1 MNPIERGVRG
11 VDRWQQRHHVPG
23 LMVGV
28 VKKFGDDRAS
38 VLALMLAY
46 YGFMALFP
54 LMLALTTILG
64 FVGNRHLANSVVGST
79 LKQFPV
85 FGQQIGQDT
94 SHPLTGNVFALVVGL
109 LGLLYGALGVTQA
122 SQHAMAQ
129 VWNVP
134 GVVRPGFPVR
144 MVRGLLVLVTL
155 GVGMALSAGV
165 SGLVTVTGHTAPFRV
180 GFVVAEVLIDV
191 GLAVVLF
198 RVLTPRSVSTRA
210 LLFGA
215 IGAGVGY
222 SVLLTLGTALV
233 QHQLRH
239 AQPVY
244 GPFALVLGLVG
255 WLYLVAQVILY
266 SAEANVVV
274 MRHLW
279 PRSIVQPPLTEA
291 DKRVLHD
298 IAKQELRR
306 PEQRVGVGFEPNA
319 ELEVALDASRGIPKA

>member
-1 MNPIERGVRG
+1 MNPIERGVRS
-11 VDRWQQRHHVPG
+11 VDGWQQRHRAPG
-23 LMVGV
+23 LVFGV
-28 VKKFGDDRAS
+28 IKKYGDDRAS
-38 VLALMLAY
+38 VLALVLGY

-54 LMLALTTILG
+54 LMLVLTTVLG
-64 FVGNRHLANSVVGST
+64 FIGNAHLSNSVVGST

-94 SHPLTGNVFALVVGL
+94 RHPLTGSVFGLVIGL
-109 LGLLYGALGVTQA
+109 IGLLYGGLGVTQA
-122 SQHAMAQ
+122 AQHAMAQ

-144 MVRGLLVLVTL
+144 MVRGILLLVTL
-155 GVGMALSAGV
+155 AVGMAVSAGI
-165 SGLVTVTGHTAPFRV
+165 SGLATVAGHTLPFRI
-180 GFVVAEVLIDV
+180 GFVAVGIVLNV
-191 GLAVVLF
+191 GLAIVLF
-198 RVLTPRSVSTRA
+198 RVLTPRTVSTRC
-210 LLFGA
+210 LMLGA
-215 IGAGVGY
+215 VMAGTGY
-222 SVLLTLGTALV
+222 TVLLTVGTALV

-244 GPFALVLGLVG
+244 GPFALVLGLIG
-255 WLYLVAQVILY
+255 WLYLVAQVVVY
-266 SAEANVVV
+266 AAEANVVV

-298 IAKQELRR
+298 IAKQEQRR

-319 ELEVALDASRGIPKA
+319 ELEVALDAVRGPNLE

>member
-1 MNPIERGVRG
+1 
-11 VDRWQQRHHVPG
+11 
-23 LMVGV
+23 
-28 VKKFGDDRAS
+28 
-38 VLALMLAY
+38 
-46 YGFMALFP
+46 
-54 LMLALTTILG
+54 
-64 FVGNRHLANSVVGST
+64 
-79 LKQFPV
+79 
-85 FGQQIGQDT
+85 
-94 SHPLTGNVFALVVGL
+94 
-109 LGLLYGALGVTQA
+109 
-122 SQHAMAQ
+122 MAQ

-198 RVLTPRSVSTRA
+198 RVLTPRSVSTRS

-222 SVLLTLGTALV
+222 SILLTLGTALI